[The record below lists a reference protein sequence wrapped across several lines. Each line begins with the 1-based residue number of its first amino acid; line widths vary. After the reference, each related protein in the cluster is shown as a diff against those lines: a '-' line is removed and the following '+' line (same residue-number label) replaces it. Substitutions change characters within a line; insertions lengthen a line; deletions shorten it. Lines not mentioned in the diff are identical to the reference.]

1 MIFRTCTEYDNVENG
16 CAGAAEIDEWL
27 ANKFIFI
34 LSNGY
39 KFKSHAFKNPVEI
52 QTEVKQ
58 FKIVNSGK
66 STYNESMRSTEFNLN
81 DSLWSVGSLL
91 FNDKIEGFA
100 TVSQPIEPS
109 ALQEN
114 DCIEQLSE
122 EENET

>member
-1 MIFRTCTEYDNVENG
+1 M
-16 CAGAAEIDEWL
+16 
-27 ANKFIFI
+27 
-34 LSNGY
+34 
-39 KFKSHAFKNPVEI
+39 EI